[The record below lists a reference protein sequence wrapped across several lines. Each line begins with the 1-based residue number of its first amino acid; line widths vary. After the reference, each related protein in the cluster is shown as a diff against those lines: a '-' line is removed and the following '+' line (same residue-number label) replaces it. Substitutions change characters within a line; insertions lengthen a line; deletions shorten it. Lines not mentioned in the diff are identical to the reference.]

1 MDSKYR
7 IEETLSAYKRLKD
20 VQDNASNYKRK
31 PESSVLIKKNTPPK
45 SYAWDSTVINFLRR
59 MNIFWPAKKKL
70 SHFKDQYL
78 TNKTINIPKA
88 AFGSTIIPT
97 NSH

>member
-31 PESSVLIKKNTPPK
+31 PESSVLIKKKYSPK
-45 SYAWDSTVINFLRR
+45 ILCLRQYCNQFLTKNEHFLFR
-59 MNIFWPAKKKL
+59 KKKTVTL
-70 SHFKDQYL
+70 
-78 TNKTINIPKA
+78 
-88 AFGSTIIPT
+88 
-97 NSH
+97 